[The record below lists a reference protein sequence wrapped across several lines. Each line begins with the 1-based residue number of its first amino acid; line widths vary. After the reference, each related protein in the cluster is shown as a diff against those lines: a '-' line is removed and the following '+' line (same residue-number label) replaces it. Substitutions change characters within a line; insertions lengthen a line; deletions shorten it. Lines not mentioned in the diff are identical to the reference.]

1 MSENQGQ
8 AQAPR
13 VVFRE
18 RITAIVGVAIV
29 AVFCIL
35 VLVAAISAVVGDVDS
50 ASFQYLKDLLTFWSG
65 LAGSVTGY
73 YFGRE
78 AVERRAEAAESTVQ
92 AAQEIQL
99 ETRNQLN
106 VEKLAHDATK
116 AAQNLAEQA
125 QEKAEQIAEEAE
137 EAWKEAE
144 TKVEQGKVVVGQLTN
159 TLSNA
164 RDHFNIFKE
173 GLSQVGTGVS
183 EMFGGLGEDEEG
195 AAPPLMDPAK
205 LDTMISEMDAALQT
219 AEQWQS

>member
-1 MSENQGQ
+1 MSENKGQ

-18 RITAIVGVAIV
+18 RITATVGVAIV

-35 VLVAAISAVVGDVDS
+35 VLIAAISAVLGDVDS

-78 AVERRAEAAESTVQ
+78 AVEKRAEAAEATVQ

-106 VEKLAHDATK
+106 VEKLAHDTSK

-125 QEKAEQIAEEAE
+125 QQKAEQVAHVAEV
-137 EAWKEAE
+137 AWKEAE
-144 TKVEQGKVVVGQLTN
+144 AKVEQGKEVVGQLTS

-164 RDHFNIFKE
+164 REQFKTVKE

-183 EMFGGLGEDEEG
+183 EMFGGLGEEGEG
-195 AAPPLMDPAK
+195 AAPALMDPAK
-205 LDTMISEMDAALQT
+205 LDTMISEMDSALQM